1 MASSPLKLRGI
12 RRPHEPKPFEPAL
25 NHLYLLRGHA
35 GDGTDCMPPRPIA
48 HAASDRQGRGT
59 IPIKGSRPT
68 SQLHRSTISASPLH
82 RVVLWTQSLGRR
94 GYAVRSGL
102 ICELDAH
109 DHDVGSRIALH
120 EGIWAFTADYL
131 MGIGMTVLQ
140 HPKKRQCIVVELPA

>member
-1 MASSPLKLRGI
+1 MPSSRCTRSWSDTDSTLIGIGICMAMISQKGASML
-12 RRPHEPKPFEPAL
+12 AL
-25 NHLYLLRGHA
+25 MICA
-35 GDGTDCMPPRPIA
+35 GR
-48 HAASDRQGRGT
+48 T

-120 EGIWAFTADYL
+120 EGIWAIAADDL
-131 MGIGMTVLQ
+131 MGIGITVFQ
-140 HPKKRQCIVVELPA
+140 HPEKRQCIVVELPA